1 MSHLF
6 GTTMLIAKIVGKLF
20 LCVGMLCAGCIPVY
34 SQNPHFFTKEG
45 KPLPSEAY
53 RRAAASSSNK
63 TESTLAPNE
72 ITALA
77 GYFRVTFSNQT
88 SEPAGGYYHPLLGE
102 QRRNVVLAVLKD
114 VSSLIARPKTPADTV
129 EILALC
135 AFRRDATAASATAV
149 YGDMT
154 AAQTGI
160 LDGGVWTTLN
170 SGTDAFRFLPDRPA
184 YHGIVEI
191 NVAQTFNYDYNA
203 SHFNDIDLYTV
214 LLHECLHLLGIATFI
229 QPDGTS
235 LTNNKAI
242 GYYTRFDTYLR
253 AADGTSLVSRND
265 DCFSARYGYVP
276 ATILQKPCSG
286 AGAPVV
292 FSGTGETVPIY
303 TPYPFAPG
311 TSLCHV
317 DPFCGAHYQTVM
329 IPSIEHGKAQRAPS
343 AADVRMLTDIGY
355 VVTGSY
361 GVASNDGGRYGQY
374 PAAGI
379 YTAAANDS
387 LVIEPEKPETMMF
400 NGADILQND
409 VGVVSVG
416 CLDVIGGKQVGTVV
430 PASDSLRVLYGKEY
444 VFIAG
449 PEFSGHALVR
459 YIGKGATS
467 SNIGYI
473 MFSTKTMPG
482 LPCAPSASPFLCNGG
497 FEETQGGGG
506 FEKWGLGSSPENC
519 SLLSPL
525 TGWRNMPYTPDIY
538 TRRSSGRLNRD
549 DHMFF
554 PYDAVKLINVLPF
567 SEMPDSWDGDENNQV
582 VIGVLNSRESRISF
596 DDTTDLLNL
605 NEGVIQYLPI
615 QNADRSREYV
625 LDLHAYGIPYLG
637 KKTSCRISATI
648 TAEPVCTRFRDYGTT
663 DTPYDFGGQVVVD
676 STFAVRKWHKLRGVP
691 FRLPDGESC
700 YVIVNANKFPE
711 PKVSRNYILIDDIR
725 LRPAGFGLDVTSEVQ
740 FPCPGEVIP
749 FNVTV
754 WWDDSA
760 YVRPLTL
767 QAFLPESMELVEGD
781 FQSKAGI
788 VIANVPNVRM
798 DSIGRVTM
806 TLLARIKDDPRVFN
820 SFQTVRVIPKDA
832 PRPEVY
838 GKTSATITVAPPGLQ
853 VGKTITK
860 TSEND
865 SLTFF
870 NIRTTVCNTLTV
882 PVTIIKIADSLPA
895 PLRLLDSTIRQ
906 NGTLLINDL
915 GFNTKYTRSGDKF
928 TFRSFD
934 LPPYWPSSAD
944 SLGACMIF
952 EYMIATPK
960 GTDVLD
966 IPSEIT
972 ASKGACHI
980 ATSAGSAGKKLS
992 GSKAQYPHI
1001 EMVYPNPC
1009 GAMATVVIDIPQMQH
1024 ARLEVVDLLGRM
1036 MQTFVSG
1043 IVQPGRYE
1051 FSIETA
1057 EWRNGTYMIILR
1069 TEDIPQTVL
1078 LSVMK

>member
-6 GTTMLIAKIVGKLF
+6 GATMRIVKIVCKL
-20 LCVGMLCAGCIPVY
+20 LLSAGMLLVGYIPTY
-34 SQNPHFFTKEG
+34 SQKPNFFTKEG
-45 KPLPSEAY
+45 KPLPLEAY
-53 RRAAASSSNK
+53 RRAAASPSSK
-63 TESTLAPNE
+63 TESPLAPNE

-77 GYFRVTFSNQT
+77 GHFRVTFSNQT
-88 SEPAGGYYHPLLGE
+88 SDPAGGYYHPQFGE

-114 VSSLIARPKTPADTV
+114 ISSLIARPKKTADTV

-135 AFRRDATAASATAV
+135 AFRPDGTAASATAV
-149 YGDMT
+149 YGDMP

-191 NVAQTFNYDYNA
+191 NAAQNFNYDYNA
-203 SHFNDIDLYTV
+203 LHFNNVDLYTV
-214 LLHECLHLLGIATFI
+214 LLHECFHLLGIATFI

-235 LTNNKAI
+235 LTNDKAI

-253 AADGTSLVSRND
+253 AADGSSLISRND
-265 DCFSARYGYVP
+265 DCFGVGYGYVP
-276 ATILQKPCSG
+276 ASILQKPCSG
-286 AGAPVV
+286 ADVPVI
-292 FSGTGETVPIY
+292 FSGIGETVPIY

-317 DPFCGAHYQTVM
+317 DPFCGVHHQTVM
-329 IPSIEHGKAQRAPS
+329 IPSIERGKAQRAPS
-343 AADVRMLTDIGY
+343 AADVRMLVDIGY
-355 VVTGSY
+355 VVTGFY
-361 GVASNDGGRYGQY
+361 GVISNGGGRYGQY
-374 PAAGI
+374 PAGGI
-379 YTAAANDS
+379 YSAAVNDS
-387 LVIEPEKPETMMF
+387 LVIEPGKPETMMF

-409 VGVVSVG
+409 VGVVSVS
-416 CLDVIGGKQVGTVV
+416 CLEVIGGEQVGVV
-430 PASDSLRVLYGKEY
+430 VTASDSLRALYGKEC

-449 PEFSGHALVR
+449 PEFSGQVIVR
-459 YIGKGATS
+459 YFGKSATS

-473 MFSTKTMPG
+473 IFTTKTTPG
-482 LPCAPSASPFLCNGG
+482 LPCAPSTAPFLCNGG
-497 FEETQGGGG
+497 FEETQGGGE

-519 SLLSPL
+519 SSLSPL

-538 TRRSSGRLNRD
+538 TRRRSGRLNRNNQ
-549 DHMFF
+549 MFF
-554 PYDAVKLINVLPF
+554 PYDVVKLMNVWPF
-567 SEMPDSWDGDENNQV
+567 SEMPDSWDGDENNQII
-582 VIGVLNSRESRISF
+582 IGILTTRESRISF
-596 DDTTDLLNL
+596 DDTTDLRNM
-605 NEGVIQYLPI
+605 NEGVIQYISI

-625 LDLHAYGIPYLG
+625 LDLYAYGIPGLG

-648 TAEPVCTRFRDYGTT
+648 TTEPVCTRFHDYDTT

-700 YVIVNANKFPE
+700 YLIVNANKFPE
-711 PKVSRNYILIDDIR
+711 PKVSRNYVLIDDVR
-725 LRPAGFGLDVTSEVQ
+725 LRPAGFGLDVVSEEQ
-740 FPCPGEVIP
+740 FPCPGEVVP

-754 WWDDSA
+754 WWDDST
-760 YVRPLTL
+760 YVRPLIL
-767 QAFLPESMELVEGD
+767 QAFLPESMELVAGD

-788 VIANVPNVRM
+788 ITTNVPNVRM
-798 DSIGRVTM
+798 DSVGRVTM
-806 TLLARIKDDPRVFN
+806 TLLARIKNDPRAFN
-820 SFQTVRVIPKDA
+820 SFQTIRVVPKDD
-832 PRPEVY
+832 PRPDVY

-853 VGKTITK
+853 VGKTVTK
-860 TSEND
+860 TGEND

-882 PVTIIKIADSLPA
+882 PVTIVKITDSLPA

-906 NGTLLINDL
+906 NGTLLSNDA
-915 GFNTKYTRSGDKF
+915 GFNTKYTVSGDKF

-934 LPPYWPSSAD
+934 LPPYWPSSPD
-944 SLGACMIF
+944 SLGACMILD
-952 EYMIATPK
+952 YMIATPK

-980 ATSAGSAGKKLS
+980 VTSAGSAGKKLS
-992 GSKAQYPHI
+992 GSKALYPHI
-1001 EMVYPNPC
+1001 EIVYPNPC
-1009 GAMATVVIDIPQMQH
+1009 NAIATVVIDIPQMQH
-1024 ARLEVVDLLGRM
+1024 ARLEVVDLLGRT
-1036 MQTFVSG
+1036 MQTFVTG
-1043 IVQPGRYE
+1043 IIQPGRYE

-1069 TEDIPQTVL
+1069 TEDIPQTAL
-1078 LSVMK
+1078 FSVMK